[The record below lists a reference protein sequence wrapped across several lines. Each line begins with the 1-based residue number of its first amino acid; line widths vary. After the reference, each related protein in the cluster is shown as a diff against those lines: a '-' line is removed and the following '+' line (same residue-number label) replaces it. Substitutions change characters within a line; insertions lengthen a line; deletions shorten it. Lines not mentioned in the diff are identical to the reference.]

1 MAQLIADRRDVDFV
15 LHEQLNASSFSKYE
29 KFGEFNKKTI
39 DMIVSEARSFAIKEI
54 YPTQVLADK
63 GCTFDNGQVKV
74 PESFHRVNEL
84 FLKGEW
90 LGMADSPEY
99 GGGGMPK
106 TVSLAVNEY
115 FIGAN
120 VSFMLYHGLT
130 HGAAKMIEEIGTDEQ
145 KKMFCK
151 NLYSGKWA
159 GTMLLTE
166 PEAGSDVGALTTKAI
181 PNGDGTF
188 NIVGNKIFIS
198 GGDHDLA
205 ENIIHPVLARVEGDA
220 PGTKG
225 ISLFLV
231 PKYRVNKDGSLGE
244 FNDVVCTGI
253 EHKMGLNGS
262 ATCSLTL
269 GGSGKC
275 VGTLLGER
283 SKGMRSMF
291 IMMNDARQLV
301 GLQGFS
307 VATTAYI
314 HALNYAR
321 ERVQGAHL
329 MKPKEGGVQII
340 NHPDVRRNLLMMKAY
355 VEGIRSMIY
364 YSGTLHDRKAVAET
378 AEEKAFCENMLAIL
392 TPIIKGYGT
401 DRTLDVCSLGV
412 QVHGGY
418 GYCKDFPA
426 EQLMRDCKIFQ
437 IYEGTNGIQ
446 AMDLLG
452 RKIGMENGKPFMVFL
467 GEIKK
472 CIDGA
477 KKNPELSSLA
487 EKADAALTQ
496 YSETI
501 MLLGKTAMTD
511 VMKAYAHA
519 TPLLDTTGDM
529 VMTWMLLWRATIAK
543 EALTKNAKS
552 KDTAFYE
559 GQIKTCEF
567 FVSSLLPVTLGR
579 LESIQALNTAAIDID
594 EASFGT
600 K

>member
-15 LHEQLNASSFSKYE
+15 LHEQLNVSDFSKYE
-29 KFGEFNKKTI
+29 KFGDFNKKTI
-39 DMIVSEARSFAIKEI
+39 DMIVSEARTLAIKEI
-54 YPTQVLADK
+54 YPTQPLSDA
-63 GCTFDNGQVKV
+63 GCTFENGQVKV

-84 FLKGEW
+84 FLEGEW
-90 LGMADSPEY
+90 LAMADNPEY

-130 HGAAKMIEEIGTDEQ
+130 HGAARMIEEIGTEEQ
-145 KKMFCK
+145 KNMFCK

-181 PNGDGTF
+181 PNDDGTYT
-188 NIVGNKIFIS
+188 ITGNKIFIS

-231 PKYRVNKDGSLGE
+231 PKYKVKADGSLGE
-244 FNDVVCTGI
+244 WNDVVCTGI

-314 HALNYAR
+314 HALNYSR
-321 ERVQGAHL
+321 ERIQGSHL
-329 MKPKEGGVQII
+329 QKPKEGGVPII
-340 NHPDVRRNLLMMKAY
+340 QHPDVRRNLLIMKSY
-355 VEGIRSMIY
+355 VEGIRSLIY
-364 YSGTLHDRKAVAET
+364 YSGTLHDRMAVAET
-378 AEEKAFCENMLAIL
+378 ADEKKFCEDMLAIL

-401 DRTLDVCSLGV
+401 DRTMDVCSLGV

-418 GYCKDFPA
+418 GYCRDYPA
-426 EQLMRDCKIFQ
+426 EQLLRDCKIFQ

-452 RKIGMENGKPFMVFL
+452 RKIGMNSGKPFMAFL
-467 GEIKK
+467 DEIRKT
-472 CIDGA
+472 IHAA
-477 KKNPELSSLA
+477 KTVPELGTLA
-487 EKADAALTQ
+487 EMAGNVLDK
-496 YSETI
+496 YSETV
-501 MLLGKTAMTD
+501 MLLGKTAMSE
-511 VMKAYAHA
+511 VMKAFIQA

-529 VMTWMLLWRATIAK
+529 VMAWMLLWRAKTAADALKNKPKAK
-543 EALTKNAKS
+543 
-552 KDTAFYE
+552 DVPFYE

-567 FVSSLLPVTLGR
+567 FVSSLLPVTLGK
-579 LESIQALNTAAIDID
+579 LASINALNTAVVDMD

>member
-15 LHEQLNASSFSKYE
+15 LHEQLNVSDFSKNE
-29 KFGEFNKKTI
+29 KFSDFNKKTI
-39 DMIVSEARSFAIKEI
+39 DMIVSEARSLAIKEI
-54 YPTQVLADK
+54 YPTQPLGDE
-63 GCTFDNGQVKV
+63 GCTFENGQVKV
-74 PESFHRVNEL
+74 PESYHRVNDI
-84 FLKGEW
+84 FLEGEW

-145 KKMFCK
+145 KEMCCR
-151 NLYSGKWA
+151 NLYTGKWA

-181 PNGDGTF
+181 PNGDGTY

-198 GGDHDLA
+198 GGEHNLA
-205 ENIIHPVLARVEGDA
+205 ENIIHPVLARIEGDA

-231 PKYRVNKDGSLGE
+231 PKYRINADGSLGE

-269 GGSGKC
+269 GGSGNC

-329 MKPKEGGVQII
+329 LKPKDGGVPII
-340 NHPDVRRNLLMMKAY
+340 QHPDVRRNLLMMKSW
-355 VEGIRSMIY
+355 VEGIRSLIY
-364 YSGTLHDRKAVAET
+364 YSGTLHDRKVVAET
-378 AEEKAFCENMLAIL
+378 EKEKAYCDNMLAIL

-418 GYCKDFPA
+418 GYCKDYPA
-426 EQLMRDCKIFQ
+426 EQLLRDCKIFQ

-452 RKIGMENGKPFMVFL
+452 RKIGMDKGKPFMTFL
-467 GEIKK
+467 AEIQNTIDMAKQHGEL
-472 CIDGA
+472 A
-477 KKNPELSSLA
+477 PLA
-487 EKADAALTQ
+487 EKAGAVLAKF
-496 YSETI
+496 SETV
-501 MLLGKTAMTD
+501 MLVGKTSMAD
-511 VMKAYAHA
+511 VLKAFVQA
-519 TPLLDTTGDM
+519 TPLLDVTGDM
-529 VMTWMLLWRATIAK
+529 VMAWMLLWRARIAA
-543 EALTKNAKS
+543 EALQKKPKAK
-552 KDTAFYE
+552 DVPFYQ

-567 FVSSLLPVTLGR
+567 FVTSMLPVTVGR
-579 LESIQALNTAAIDID
+579 LESINALNTAVIDID